1 MVDRLKAQEETCFN
15 GITLGLL
22 CIGLAEPI
30 ERNPFVFDWVR
41 FPNAIQLNLMDWV
54 RLGSI
59 SSEIE
64 FTQIAELN
72 RTQSMDWDWL
82 SLIFERSIYY
92 AGIKKRK
99 KEDTERSVKTI

>member
-1 MVDRLKAQEETCFN
+1 
-15 GITLGLL
+15 
-22 CIGLAEPI
+22 
-30 ERNPFVFDWVR
+30 
-41 FPNAIQLNLMDWV
+41 MDWV

-92 AGIKKRK
+92 AGIKKNEK
-99 KEDTERSVKTI
+99 KRHKEVSEDYLDFSLF